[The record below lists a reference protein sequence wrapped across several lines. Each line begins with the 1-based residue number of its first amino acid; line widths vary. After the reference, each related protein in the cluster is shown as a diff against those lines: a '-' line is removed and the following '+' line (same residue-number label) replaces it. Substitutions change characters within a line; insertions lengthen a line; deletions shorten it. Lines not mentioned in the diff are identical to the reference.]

1 MRRFSALQLFLLAL
15 GLGLIFAGVF
25 FNQIARGWENY
36 RYPNAVYWQGMRLVP
51 DRNQKITPAGTDMLV
66 VKIVK
71 GPAARLT
78 LFLRP
83 DDGLTPQK
91 MVRALCARDACSKVS
106 LMPADN
112 GDRAAANYRIGG
124 EAMQILMIRPA
135 GANVWI
141 EFNGPPD
148 ALAHFENLI
157 DSVTAQLA
165 LRNASG
171 RSAYSKN

>member
-15 GLGLIFAGVF
+15 GLGLIFTGVF
-25 FNQIARGWENY
+25 FSHILRGWENY
-36 RYPNAVYWQGMRLVP
+36 RYPNAVHWQGMRLVP
-51 DRNQKITPAGTDMLV
+51 DRNQKISAAGADMLV
-66 VKIVK
+66 VRIVK
-71 GPAARLT
+71 GPMARLT

-91 MVRALCARDACSKVS
+91 MVKALCARDACSKVTS
-106 LMPADN
+106 PAGD

-124 EAMQILMIRPA
+124 ESMQILLIRPA

-148 ALAHFENLI
+148 ALHHFDGLI

-165 LRNASG
+165 RRNAPG
-171 RSAYSKN
+171 

>member
-1 MRRFSALQLFLLAL
+1 MRRFSALQLVLLAFGF
-15 GLGLIFAGVF
+15 GLMSSGIFL
-25 FNQIARGWENY
+25 NQILRGWENY

-51 DRNQKITPAGTDMLV
+51 DRNQKISPAGKTMLV

-91 MVRALCARDACSKVS
+91 MIKALCARDACSRVTS
-106 LMPADN
+106 PA
-112 GDRAAANYRIGG
+112 GDGERAAANYRIGG
-124 EAMQILMIRPA
+124 ESMQIVLIRPV
-135 GANVWI
+135 GAKVWI

-148 ALAHFENLI
+148 ALHQFGSLI

-165 LRNASG
+165 RKEMPG
-171 RSAYSKN
+171 

>member
-1 MRRFSALQLFLLAL
+1 MRRFSALQLFLLAF
-15 GLGLIFAGVF
+15 GFGLIFAGIF

-51 DRNQKITPAGTDMLV
+51 ARNQLITGAGTDMLV

-91 MVRALCARDACSKVS
+91 MVKALCARDACNKATLS
-106 LMPADN
+106 DN
-112 GDRAAANYRIGG
+112 DGERAAANYRIGG
-124 EAMQILMIRPA
+124 EAMQILLIRPT

-148 ALAHFENLI
+148 ALDHFGELI

-165 LRNASG
+165 RRNNPG
-171 RSAYSKN
+171 